1 MLQLNNFS
9 LRFKLCNMYILL
21 SAHLN
26 FNHDT
31 SAFFQ
36 LQAVQ
41 NTVQE
46 MSKEKQGL
54 RHQILRLK
62 LRVKGEGFDSLPMV
76 SLP

>member
-1 MLQLNNFS
+1 MLQLSNFS

-21 SAHLN
+21 RAHIILY
-26 FNHDT
+26 HDT
-31 SAFFQ
+31 SAIFQ
-36 LQAVQ
+36 LQAAQ

-46 MSKEKQGL
+46 MSKEKQSL